1 MSKLEDDSRTQR
13 EAEKGKEVGRLAAEY
28 EGDFY
33 FREGKYEEALR
44 QYRQAE
50 CKGKIR
56 EVAERCIKSG
66 EGKGAKE
73 AYAALGERPSNA
85 QWKTCGDACLKEGRI
100 EDALFAFGEGNLVHE
115 LPDPHYFVVCSGID
129 RCQFRECGDI
139 CREKGDIRGAARA
152 YEVAECPGRIVA
164 MADEVLGRGQS
175 LPNLAEARGLYA
187 RAACLE
193 IEVRAS
199 EERRKKWEEQADG
212 LTKGKKTLL
221 FTSEELTR
229 AAKKAAE
236 FEEEHGEFPLIG
248 RSPKKAR
255 EPLIVEIPSTIG
267 LVIEQVRRESGETN
281 GDANTPEEEFE
292 LARVLNPGSA
302 RTDPKKR

>member
-1 MSKLEDDSRTQR
+1 MAKPEEDAPQVDRT
-13 EAEKGKEVGRLAAEY
+13 KKEEEIKKLAAEY

-44 QYRQAE
+44 RYRQAE
-50 CKGKIR
+50 HKGKIR
-56 EVAERCIKSG
+56 AVAERCIKSG
-66 EGKGAKE
+66 ESGNAKA
-73 AYAALGERPSNA
+73 AYAALEEKPSNA
-85 QWKTCGDACLKEGRI
+85 QWKMCGDVCLKEGRI
-100 EDALFAFGEGNLVHE
+100 EDALFAYGEGNLVHE
-115 LPDPHYFVVCSGID
+115 LPDPHCFVVCTEID

-139 CREKGDIRGAARA
+139 CREKGNIKGAARA

-164 MADEVLGRGQS
+164 MADEIMGRGQS
-175 LPNLAEARGLYA
+175 LPNRKEAGSLYA

-199 EERRKKWEEQADG
+199 EERRKRWEEQASR
-212 LTKGKKTLL
+212 LTEGKRTLL

-236 FEEEHGEFPLIG
+236 FEEENGEFPLIG
-248 RSPKKAR
+248 RPPKKAR
-255 EPLIVEIPSTIG
+255 EPLIVDIPSTIG
-267 LVIEQVRRESGETN
+267 LVIEQVRRENGGNN

-292 LARVLNPGSA
+292 LARVLAAGSA
-302 RTDPKKR
+302 KADPKER